1 MTGLG
6 VLQLAIG
13 IVATALAVLAY
24 RDDGDRPLLYLGVG
38 LFGMTVVPVLVQY
51 LGQYWLAIETHTM
64 LSVGLETLGLVIVLA
79 SVVLA
84 RNR

>member
-1 MTGLG
+1 MMGLG
-6 VLQLAIG
+6 VLQLGIG
-13 IVATALAVLAY
+13 IVATALALLAY

-51 LGQYWLAIETHTM
+51 LGQYWLEVQIHTM
-64 LSVGLETLGLVIVLA
+64 LSVGLETVGLVVVLA